1 MGGGELLGGDSYQ
14 LTAIHPTAMPSSL
27 RIAHVDSE
35 RGFSGGE
42 VQVFLTIDGL
52 AQRGHANLLCCPPG
66 SRIQAEAER
75 RAVPVHAVS
84 LRNDLDAAAVWRL
97 SRRFRAGDV
106 DLVHL
111 HTGRAAWLGGLAA
124 WLGGLPAIVT
134 RRMDRPVTRSWRTR
148 LIYTR
153 FSARAVAISPAVA
166 DCLAGGGV
174 PRARIAVIPEAV
186 DPQRVRPTRTRA
198 AVRAA
203 EGAGAE
209 DTVLLVL
216 AALVRRKG
224 HDVLLDALAAL
235 AGCGSRPRLWLA
247 GDGAERAALA
257 SQAERLGLGAQV
269 RFLGVRD
276 DIGDLL
282 AAADVVVLPSRREG
296 LGNAALEA
304 MGAGRAVVASAVGGL
319 GEAVVDGR
327 TGLLVP
333 AEDAPALAAA
343 LERVVR
349 DPDLRNRL
357 AAEGPRRIAEGF
369 LPEQMVSAYERLY
382 QDVLAAD

>member
-1 MGGGELLGGDSYQ
+1 
-14 LTAIHPTAMPSSL
+14 
-27 RIAHVDSE
+27 
-35 RGFSGGE
+35 
-42 VQVFLTIDGL
+42 
-52 AQRGHANLLCCPPG
+52 
-66 SRIQAEAER
+66 
-75 RAVPVHAVS
+75 
-84 LRNDLDAAAVWRL
+84 
-97 SRRFRAGDV
+97 
-106 DLVHL
+106 
-111 HTGRAAWLGGLAA
+111 
-124 WLGGLPAIVT
+124 
-134 RRMDRPVTRSWRTR
+134 
-148 LIYTR
+148 
-153 FSARAVAISPAVA
+153 
-166 DCLAGGGV
+166 
-174 PRARIAVIPEAV
+174 
-186 DPQRVRPTRTRA
+186 
-198 AVRAA
+198 
-203 EGAGAE
+203 
-209 DTVLLVL
+209 
-216 AALVRRKG
+216 
-224 HDVLLDALAAL
+224 
-235 AGCGSRPRLWLA
+235 
-247 GDGAERAALA
+247 
-257 SQAERLGLGAQV
+257 V